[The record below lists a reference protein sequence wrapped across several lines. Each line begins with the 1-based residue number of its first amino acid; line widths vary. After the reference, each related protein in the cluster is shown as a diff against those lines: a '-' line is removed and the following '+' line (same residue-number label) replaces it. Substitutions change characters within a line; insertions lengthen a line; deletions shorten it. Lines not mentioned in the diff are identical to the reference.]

1 MRILPFYI
9 AWLKALHRLICF
21 TELEVFVDKTVRGH
35 ARAQTERGNSRGG
48 ATKKREISRTLFA
61 FAFFHKST

>member
-1 MRILPFYI
+1 M
-9 AWLKALHRLICF
+9 CF
-21 TELEVFVDKTVRGH
+21 SNLAPKTTEVKRVRG
-35 ARAQTERGNSRGG
+35 RAQTVGAKSRRG